1 MLSRYGPSRN
11 WATVYTPS
19 SLVVVFVATEVSTL
33 VAVTAAPRITAP
45 LLSVTVPVMVA
56 KVV

>member
-1 MLSRYGPSRN
+1 MLRRDGPSCN
-11 WATVYTPS
+11 CPTVYTPS
-19 SLVVVFVATEVSTL
+19 SLVVVFVETEVSTF